1 MSAAGT
7 AWRRVAS
14 LALVTLGL
22 VVCLGATLASGERSQ
37 QGTLISVLDGGV
49 SPLTLPRE
57 RPAPV
62 TLHLSG
68 GLQTED
74 GSLLPKV
81 ARLELAV
88 AGGGALDTTGLPL
101 CTRGALLDTRPG
113 EALAACAPALVGR
126 GRIDAVVVVPGQP
139 PFEISARLLAFNGR
153 TGVGGRVVLV
163 QAYAARP
170 PISVVVPFAVRHRSG
185 RFPTALVANL
195 PRALGPLPRFAG
207 VEIELGRRYT
217 YRGERH
223 SYLSASCPAPARFS
237 AGFLAIAKAIYTLRG
252 GHRLSTE
259 IVRSCRA
266 R

>member
-1 MSAAGT
+1 MSAAGV
-7 AWRRVAS
+7 AWGRAVV
-14 LALVTLGL
+14 LALIALGL
-22 VVCLGATLASGERSQ
+22 VACLGVTVASGERSQ
-37 QGTLISVLDGGV
+37 QGTLISSLDGGV
-49 SPLTLPRE
+49 SPLTLPRD

-88 AGGGALDTTGLPL
+88 AAGGSVDTTGLPL
-101 CTRGALLDTRPG
+101 CSRGALLNTRPG

-126 GRIDAVVVVPGQP
+126 GRVDAVVVIPGQP
-139 PFEISARLLAFNGR
+139 PSDISARLLAFNGR
-153 TGVGGRVVLV
+153 TRAGERAVLV

-170 PISVVVPFAVRHRSG
+170 PISVVIPFAVRHRSG

-207 VEIELGRRYT
+207 VDIELGRRYT

-223 SYLSASCPAPARFS
+223 SYLSSSCPAPTRFT
-237 AGFLAIAKAIYTLRG
+237 AGFLAIAKATYTLQNGR
-252 GHRLSTE
+252 RLSTE